1 MGKINNLTRG
11 GIYSALSVIILY
23 ISSIA
28 PTSKLSL
35 LTIAS
40 AIIPFSLLTTN
51 VNTSILVYIA
61 TSILSAMLG
70 LRSMAIAYALF
81 FGLYSI
87 VKYYIEKMRK
97 AYLEIVLKLAFF
109 NISFLIIYYIGKI
122 ILSDVININLPLYY
136 LIPLLE
142 ISFIIYDYVLTNII
156 SYINRRFVK
165 QF

>member
-51 VNTSILVYIA
+51 VKTSILVYIA

-87 VKYYIEKMRK
+87 VKYYIEKIRK
-97 AYLEIVLKLAFF
+97 AYLEIILKLTFF
-109 NISFLIIYYIGKI
+109 NISFLIIYYFGKL
-122 ILSDVININLPLYY
+122 ILSDVISINLPLYY
-136 LIPLLE
+136 LIPILE